1 MLKGKDDEA
10 RRRIGVSEPKELGEL
25 RAEKGLSVEELAE
38 QSGVDAD
45 IIRAIERGRWYQ
57 ESEGFVVNREEGEVT
72 HRLTKALGAE
82 EAGILMD
89 TPPKLQPGDIV
100 LGAEASGL
108 LTQEVIEANA
118 DKIGIAVP
126 DPETGEVG
134 LIWYESLTQ
143 EDIDKVLADR
153 SRKQEVVDAQ
163 GERLL
168 DYLARMQEAGLQSGE
183 SWFDYVK
190 RREQEDG

>member
-1 MLKGKDDEA
+1 MT
-10 RRRIGVSEPKELGEL
+10 
-25 RAEKGLSVEELAE
+25 
-38 QSGVDAD
+38 
-45 IIRAIERGRWYQ
+45 
-57 ESEGFVVNREEGEVT
+57 VT
-72 HRLTKALGAE
+72 LGAE
-82 EAGILMD
+82 ESGILMD
-89 TPPKLQPGDIV
+89 MPPSLQPGDIV

-126 DPETGEVG
+126 DPETGELG

-143 EDIDKVLADR
+143 EDIDKVIADR
-153 SRKQEVVDAQ
+153 SRRLEVVDAQ

-168 DYLARMQEAGLQSGE
+168 DHLTRMQEAGLQSGE